1 MIREAGEERG
11 GRGGRKE
18 QAGGASSC
26 SQWCNPMSVQVSRIE
41 IVSCQKLFCVCE
53 DAAVIDS
60 VKQEYV
66 SFTMKDCGEESKTDC
81 IGRTIS

>member
-1 MIREAGEERG
+1 
-11 GRGGRKE
+11 
-18 QAGGASSC
+18 
-26 SQWCNPMSVQVSRIE
+26 MSVQVSRIE